1 MCIASQGSKASFA
14 VESGRVITGSAEG
27 EIFMWRT
34 EKRRSDG
41 SLVIL
46 PSCLLTG
53 GRGASRAP
61 VVAVVAALR
70 ENAEEV
76 SAAIKTCHR
85 NFIFINA
92 RSHALLTSWTWLT
105 CNKYDF
111 VARVI
116 QVVISVSVD
125 GSISQ
130 WLVQNGR
137 FVETCWISGLMTVYL
152 DQRAMSLQFQMCIQ
166 MCPETSDCACR
177 CVATRGR
184 AIQQTFSLCGGQNWC
199 VAGNINE

>member
-1 MCIASQGSKASFA
+1 MDVAINLHHQYVITFGQGSCMLIYLNFEFGYGIIASFKKKQQYVYQFTLAPFCRITRQHDIRCMCIASQGSKASFA

-70 ENAEEV
+70 ENADEV
-76 SAAIKTCHR
+76 CAAIKTCH
-85 NFIFINA
+85 
-92 RSHALLTSWTWLT
+92 
-105 CNKYDF
+105 
-111 VARVI
+111 
-116 QVVISVSVD
+116 
-125 GSISQ
+125 
-130 WLVQNGR
+130 
-137 FVETCWISGLMTVYL
+137 
-152 DQRAMSLQFQMCIQ
+152 
-166 MCPETSDCACR
+166 
-177 CVATRGR
+177 
-184 AIQQTFSLCGGQNWC
+184 
-199 VAGNINE
+199 